1 MNWAFSFD
9 VRSLQTTWQWPLV
22 LTLPLLIAAGIIEKN
37 TTSSSLPEE
46 QSYRSDLSD
55 MVTESSSWRK
65 GRQDNAG
72 WRESSPSPATG
83 WRTNPKQEATSG
95 STRKR
100 IELFPKYRSGDPA
113 AFDFSTREERG
124 QIKVFEFGH

>member
-1 MNWAFSFD
+1 MNWALSAD
-9 VRSLQTTWQWPLV
+9 VRSVQATWHWSLV
-22 LTLPLLIAAGIIEKN
+22 LTLPLLIAAGIIEKT

-55 MVTESSSWRK
+55 IVTESSSWRK
-65 GRQDNAG
+65 GIQDG
-72 WRESSPSPATG
+72 PSWRDSSPTPATG
-83 WRTNPKQEATSG
+83 WRTNPEQQATPG
-95 STRKR
+95 SKRKK

-113 AFDFSTREERG
+113 AFDHSSREEKG